1 MVATSVDGE
10 FADGWKP
17 LRYEEV
23 PEDVLSNVNDVI
35 DKIPPLPVHVQKILK
50 IVSDIDSDAQ
60 EIAKLASSDPVL
72 VSKILTIV
80 NSSYYG
86 LSQRVDDLRLAIV
99 LLGFSEI
106 RKIALQ
112 SGFSQAL
119 GKGNIYHGYDTRNLW
134 FHSYQVS
141 VCCETLAP
149 GDKQYA
155 GTLLTMG
162 LLHDIGKFVLYNI
175 AVMMKRMGR
184 QPAAADSL
192 SADMPLMALEE
203 KLFRVNHCITGE
215 LLAKKWGL
223 PERIWQVVKYH
234 HYPSYFPD
242 EEIPE
247 DVLKYVAAV
256 SLADLAINEMN
267 DEKTVPIEPPEDYYK
282 MIGFKP
288 PIDNLLDNE
297 RREKIKKA
305 GSFLLYI
312 G

>member
-1 MVATSVDGE
+1 MVATGVDG
-10 FADGWKP
+10 AYAGGWEP
-17 LRYEEV
+17 LRFNDM
-23 PEDVLSNVNDVI
+23 PGDVLSQVNDVI

-60 EIAKLASSDPVL
+60 EIAKLASSDPIL
-72 VSKILTIV
+72 VSKILTVV

-86 LSQRVDDLRLAIV
+86 LKQRVDDLRLAIV

-112 SGFSQAL
+112 SGFSQTL

-134 FHSYQVS
+134 LHSYQVS

-184 QPAAADSL
+184 PSVGAEVL
-192 SADMPLMALEE
+192 SGDMPLMALEE

-223 PERIWQVVKYH
+223 PERICQVVKYH

-242 EEIPE
+242 EEIPADIRE
-247 DVLKYVAAV
+247 YVAAV
-256 SLADLAINEMN
+256 SLSDLAINTLNEETALPV
-267 DEKTVPIEPPEDYYK
+267 DPPREILRIDR
-282 MIGFKP
+282 FHP
-288 PIDNLLDNE
+288 PHWQSSE
-297 RREKIKKA
+297 Q
-305 GSFLLYI
+305 
-312 G
+312 